1 MAASHFSAD
10 AIIHFGHACFSKVID
25 YPVYYVFTHSPFDV
39 STFGERMSDTFS
51 DGSKKFVLFYSDEY
65 YYELGMYCNF
75 GEDN

>member
-1 MAASHFSAD
+1 M
-10 AIIHFGHACFSKVID
+10 ID